1 MESMKLVLG
10 AELALPATDPGPADP
25 LVEVSLQWKNLL
37 TKTGKIIW
45 KQKSYLNDMALR
57 SLPARSLSRSALMM
71 FPVDLFKSLEDFK
84 SRLASA

>member
-25 LVEVSLQWKNLL
+25 LVEVS
-37 TKTGKIIW
+37 
-45 KQKSYLNDMALR
+45 LNDMALR